1 MNWTA
6 IVVET
11 STEAVDAV
19 SYILTD
25 TGATGV
31 KIDDAADY
39 RNCRPE
45 HLTTPRGGGGRD
57 RLLPAHDLRARK
69 NH

>member
-39 RNCRPE
+39 QKLKPGKYGPYGEIVDPSTLPHREEGRP
-45 HLTTPRGGGGRD
+45 
-57 RLLPAHDLRARK
+57 
-69 NH
+69 

>member
-39 RNCRPE
+39 QKLKPGKYG
-45 HLTTPRGGGGRD
+45 PD
-57 RLLPAHDLRARK
+57 RK
-69 NH
+69 SVV